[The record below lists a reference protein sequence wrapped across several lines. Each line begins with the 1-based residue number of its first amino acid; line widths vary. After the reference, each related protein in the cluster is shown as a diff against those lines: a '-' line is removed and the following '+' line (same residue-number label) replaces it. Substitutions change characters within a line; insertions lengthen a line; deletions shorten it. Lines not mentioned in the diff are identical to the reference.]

1 MTLRERAPRRR
12 LRRRPTRLWML
23 ALAGVAALPA
33 AGQPTPNQPPFVSG
47 QAAALW
53 EKWKTA
59 MQAVAARDRE
69 VMEFA
74 FGELLADDPSP
85 LRIAL
90 FADYTLKRLPNL
102 AGSVLLLEQDY
113 QAGALG
119 DNGRKIAE
127 RMLTGRE
134 QMNEADDG
142 WYFASI
148 GRFDIANANFR
159 ALLKQK
165 PDPIA
170 LVELTDQ
177 NPRRRQILLQ
187 IADHPIVGEAAREM
201 LHLLEQGERALRAD
215 PIRIKQYIRRL
226 AGPPRGYANA
236 LERLK
241 AAGEY
246 AIPFMIQT
254 LRDPQQRDLVRP
266 ILRALPQIDRPALN
280 PLVMALRVPDQTV
293 QQYVIEALGK
303 IGYWQAIP
311 YLLQLKADAA
321 TPPEIR
327 AAVDQALVRLRPA
340 AGPLAGID
348 DPAEA
353 FYVLADQYYA
363 GNRLLAADPRYD
375 TANVWY
381 WRDDILQ
388 NIEVPTPIFDEIMAM
403 RCCEECLRLQPDHP
417 RALALWVA
425 ANLRREAQL
434 PAGQK
439 DYTRPEPYPPGI
451 YFAQSAGPR
460 YCQLALA
467 RAIDDH
473 DPAVALGTIEALRR
487 TAGPA
492 SILTPRGGRVALA
505 EALSFPNRMVRVRAA
520 LALGR
525 ARPRSDFAGSQNLM
539 PVLNEALRL
548 YTGARNAL
556 VVDPDDENANR
567 LAAALRAEGYA
578 VLTGANL
585 FETLHAARERFAG
598 VDAIVVASDIT
609 GPDLAEGYGHLR
621 SEAAFAAVPVVVLTK
636 PGTREIVERL
646 VAGDPRVTA
655 VPASVSETDLPRALA
670 AVARAVGVQP
680 IDPAVGKQLTLEALG
695 VLEMLGAT
703 QNPLFGPGGA
713 EKALLDV
720 LASGDAELM
729 RPAARVLAYVPTRQA
744 QEAIA
749 ALALDDKQDKDL
761 RIAMFDALAQ
771 AGRLRGNHLSD
782 PTVAKLVDFAE
793 HASDLTLREAAS
805 RAVGALNLG
814 AAPASTIIRDQYSG

>member
-1 MTLRERAPRRR
+1 MTPRELAPRRR
-12 LRRRPTRLWML
+12 LRFPQML
-23 ALAGVAALPA
+23 LSFALAGAAVLPA
-33 AGQPTPNQPPFVSG
+33 AGQPTPAQPPFVSG

-59 MQAVAARDRE
+59 MQAVAARDKD

-74 FGELLADDPSP
+74 FGELLADNPSP

-90 FADYTLKRLPNL
+90 FGDYTLKRLPNL

-119 DNGRKIAE
+119 DNGRKVAE
-127 RMLTGRE
+127 LLLTGRE

-165 PDPIA
+165 PDPVA

-177 NPRRRQILLQ
+177 NPRRRQILVQ
-187 IADHPIVGEAAREM
+187 ISDNPIVGDAAREL
-201 LHLLEQGERALRAD
+201 LHVLEQGERALRAD

-226 AGPPRGYANA
+226 AGPPRGFANA

-246 AIPFMIQT
+246 AIPFMIQA
-254 LRDPQQRDLVRP
+254 LRDPQQRELTRP

-311 YLLQLKADAA
+311 YLLQLKADPA
-321 TPPEIR
+321 TPPPIR
-327 AAVDQALVRLRPA
+327 EAVEQALARLSA
-340 AGPLAGID
+340 SAGPLAGID

-403 RCCEECLRLQPDHP
+403 RSSEECLRLRPDHP
-417 RALALWVA
+417 DALALWIA

-439 DYTRPEPYPPGI
+439 DYTRPEPYPSGV

-473 DPAVALGTIEALRR
+473 DPAVALGVIEALRR

-505 EALSFPNRMVRVRAA
+505 EALSFPDRMVRVRAA

-525 ARPRSDFAGSQNLM
+525 ARPRSDFPGSQNLM

-548 YTGARNAL
+548 FTGAKNAL
-556 VVDPDDENANR
+556 VVDPDAQNANR
-567 LAAALRAEGYA
+567 IAATLRAEGYQ
-578 VLTGANL
+578 VLTGGNL
-585 FETLHAARERFAG
+585 FETLHAARQRFAG
-598 VDAIVVASDIT
+598 VDAIVVASEIS
-609 GPDLAEGYGHLR
+609 GPDLAAGYAHLR
-621 SEAAFAAVPVVVLTK
+621 SEAEFAAVPVVVLTK
-636 PGTREIVERL
+636 PGTRDAVEKL
-646 VAGDPRVTA
+646 VAGDVRVRA
-655 VPASVSETDLPRALA
+655 VPASISESDLPRALA
-670 AVARAVGVQP
+670 AVAKAVGVQP
-680 IDPAVGKQLTLEALG
+680 VEPVVGKQITLEALG

-703 QNPLFGPGGA
+703 ENPLFGPGEA

-729 RPAARVLAYVPTRQA
+729 RPAARVLAYVPTQRA

-749 ALALDDKQDKDL
+749 ALAFDAKQDKAL
-761 RIAMFDALAQ
+761 RIDMFDALAK

-782 PTVAKLVDFAE
+782 ATVGRLVDFAE
-793 HASDLTLREAAS
+793 HESDLTLREAAS
-805 RAVGALNLG
+805 RALGAMNLG
-814 AAPASTIIRDQYSG
+814 AEPASTIIRDQYNG

>member
-1 MTLRERAPRRR
+1 MTPRELAPRRR
-12 LRRRPTRLWML
+12 IQPVVSLWAL
-23 ALAGVAALPA
+23 ALLVPATPA
-33 AGQPTPNQPPFVSG
+33 AAAQPTPGQPPFVSG
-47 QAAALW
+47 QARALW

-74 FGELLADDPSP
+74 FGELLADHPSP

-90 FADYTLKRLPNL
+90 LGDYTLKRLPNI

-113 QAGALG
+113 EAGALG
-119 DNGRKIAE
+119 DAGRKVAE
-127 RMLTGRE
+127 LLITGRE

-159 ALLKQK
+159 ALLEQN
-165 PDPIA
+165 PDPVA

-177 NPRRRQILLQ
+177 NPRRRQILIQ
-187 IADHPIVGEAAREM
+187 ISDNPIVGDAARRF
-201 LHLLEQGERALRAD
+201 LHILEQGERALRAD
-215 PIRIKQYIRRL
+215 PTRIKQYIRRL
-226 AGPPRGYANA
+226 GGPPRGFANA

-254 LRDPQQRDLVRP
+254 LRDPQQRELVRP

-280 PLVMALRVPDQTV
+280 PLVMALRVPDRTV
-293 QQYVIEALGK
+293 QQYVIESLGR

-311 YLLQLKADAA
+311 YLLRLKADDS
-321 TPPEIR
+321 TPPPIR
-327 AAVDQALVRLRPA
+327 AAVDQALARLRPS

-353 FYVLADQYYA
+353 FYVLADQYYG

-388 NIEVPTPIFDEIMAM
+388 NIEVPTPIFDEVMAM
-403 RCCEECLRLQPDHP
+403 RCCEECLRLRPDHP
-417 RALALWVA
+417 QALALWIA
-425 ANLRREAQL
+425 ANFRREAQL
-434 PAGQK
+434 PAGQT
-439 DYTRPEPYPPGI
+439 DDTRPEPYPPGV

-467 RAIDDH
+467 RAIDDR
-473 DPAVALGTIEALRR
+473 DPAVALGVIEALRR

-525 ARPRSDFAGSQNLM
+525 ARPRSDFPGSQNLM

-548 YTGARNAL
+548 FAGAKNAL
-556 VVDPDDENANR
+556 VVDPDADNANR
-567 LAAALRAEGYA
+567 LAATLRADGYA
-578 VLTGANL
+578 VLTGSNL
-585 FETLHAARERFAG
+585 FETLHAARQRFAG
-598 VDAIVVASDIT
+598 VDAIVIASDVS
-609 GPDLAEGYGHLR
+609 GPALAEGYAHLR
-621 SEAAFAAVPVVVLTK
+621 GEAEFAAVPVVVLSK
-636 PGTREIVERL
+636 PGTRDAVEQL

-670 AVARAVGVQP
+670 AVARAVGAQP
-680 IDPAVGKQLTLEALG
+680 VEPEVGKQITLEALG
-695 VLEMLGAT
+695 VLEMLAAT
-703 QNPLFGPGGA
+703 ENPLFGPGGA
-713 EKALLDV
+713 EKALMDV

-729 RPAARVLAYVPTRQA
+729 RPAARVLAYVSSVQA

-749 ALALDDKQDKDL
+749 SLALDAQQDKRL
-761 RIAMFDALAQ
+761 RIDMFDALAQ
-771 AGRLRGNHLSD
+771 AGRLRGNHLSEA
-782 PTVAKLVDFAE
+782 TVAKLMEFAE
-793 HASDLTLREAAS
+793 READLTLREAAS

-814 AAPASTIIRDQYSG
+814 AGPASTIIRDQYSG

>member
-1 MTLRERAPRRR
+1 MTPRELAPPRRVQ
-12 LRRRPTRLWML
+12 PATGLWVL
-23 ALAGVAALPA
+23 VLLLPA
-33 AGQPTPNQPPFVSG
+33 ASFVAAQPTPQQPPFVSG
-47 QAAALW
+47 RAAALW

-59 MQAVAARDRE
+59 MQAVAARDRQ

-74 FGELLADDPSP
+74 FGELLADNPSP

-90 FADYTLKRLPNL
+90 FGDYTLKRLPDL

-113 QAGALG
+113 EAGALG
-119 DNGRKIAE
+119 DNGRKVAE
-127 RMLTGRE
+127 LLSTGRE

-159 ALLKQK
+159 ALLKQN
-165 PDPIA
+165 PDPVA

-177 NPRRRQILLQ
+177 NPRRRQILIQ
-187 IADHPIVGEAAREM
+187 ISDNPIVKDAAREL
-201 LHLLEQGERALRAD
+201 LHVLEQGERALRAD
-215 PIRIKQYIRRL
+215 PTRIKQYIRRL
-226 AGPPRGYANA
+226 AGPPRGFANA

-254 LRDPQQRDLVRP
+254 LRDPQQRDLMRP

-280 PLVMALRVPDQTV
+280 PLVMALRVPDQAV
-293 QQYVIEALGK
+293 QQHVIEALGR

-311 YLLQLKADAA
+311 YLLQLKADPA
-321 TPPEIR
+321 TPPPVRE
-327 AAVDQALVRLRPA
+327 AVEKALARLRPS

-353 FYVLADQYYA
+353 FFVLADQYYA

-388 NIEVPTPIFDEIMAM
+388 NIEVPTPIFNEIMAM
-403 RCCEECLRLQPDHP
+403 RCCEECLRLRPDHAE
-417 RALALWVA
+417 ALALWIA

-434 PAGQK
+434 PSGAK
-439 DYTRPEPYPPGI
+439 DNTRPEPYPSGI

-473 DPAVALGTIEALRR
+473 DPAVALGAIEALRR

-492 SILTPRGGRVALA
+492 SILTPRGGRIALA

-525 ARPRSDFAGSQNLM
+525 ARPRSDFPGSQNLM

-548 YTGARNAL
+548 FTGAKNAL
-556 VVDPDDENANR
+556 VVDPDTGNANR

-578 VLTGANL
+578 VLTGSNL
-585 FETLHAARERFAG
+585 FETLHAARQRFAG
-598 VDAIVVASDIT
+598 VDAIAVASDIS
-609 GPDLAEGYGHLR
+609 GPGLAEGYAHLR
-621 SEAAFAAVPVVVLTK
+621 REAEFAAVPVVVLTK
-636 PGTREIVERL
+636 PGTQDAVEQL
-646 VAGDPRVTA
+646 VAGDPRVAA
-655 VPASVSETDLPRALA
+655 VPASVSETDLPQALA
-670 AVARAVGVQP
+670 AVARAVGAQP
-680 IDPAVGKQLTLEALG
+680 IEPEAGKQITLEALG

-720 LASGDAELM
+720 LASGDADLI
-729 RPAARVLAYVPTRQA
+729 RPAARVLAYVPTQRA

-749 ALALDDKQDKDL
+749 SLAFDSNQDKAL
-761 RIAMFDALAQ
+761 RIDMFDALAQ
-771 AGRLRGNHLSD
+771 AGRLRGKRLSEA
-782 PTVAKLVDFAE
+782 TAAKLVDFAGHE
-793 HASDLTLREAAS
+793 ADLTLREAAS
-805 RAVGALNLG
+805 RALGAMNLG
-814 AAPASTIIRDQYSG
+814 PDPASTIIRDQYSG